1 MSLDESLTT
10 TSDVSPAPA
19 TARRTERAFSTSMLI
34 SAIRCTLAYVVL
46 PFVTPFL
53 GLAPGVGP
61 SLGIVIGTVAIAAN
75 LYSLRRF
82 WKVGHRWRKP
92 ITVLH
97 VAVIAFLLVL
107 IAVDLNA
114 LIG

>member
-1 MSLDESLTT
+1 MTQTSDDISRASNASLDPPEG
-10 TSDVSPAPA
+10 A
-19 TARRTERAFSTSMLI
+19 ERLFSISMLI
-34 SAIRCTLAYVVL
+34 SGIRCTLAYVVL

-53 GLAPGVGP
+53 GLATGVGP
-61 SLGIVIGTVAIAAN
+61 LLGLGIGAVAIGAN
-75 LYSLRRF
+75 VYSLRRF
-82 WKVGHRWRKP
+82 WRAGHRWRRP

-107 IAVDLNA
+107 IALDVNE